1 MRLSVEDL
9 DFSYGNSKVLDGI
22 SFDLE
27 GQGLTCIIGPNGV
40 GKSTLVKCLD
50 GINKPTGGRI
60 SIDGRDIASIPP
72 RELAKL
78 MAFVPVVSGDMF
90 SMTVFDTVM
99 MGRRPHQRLGN
110 ISSLDKEIVRRTLN
124 MMGIRDLSMR
134 GSNELSAGQHQRMVI
149 ARGLAQTPRFLLL
162 DEPTANLDARHQIQ
176 VTMTLRDLASRG
188 GMSVV
193 MISHDL
199 NIASR
204 FADRIVMMAPPGV
217 VRAIGRPEEV
227 ITENSIRD
235 VYGVDCS
242 IVDVRGR
249 PHVILLDPIR
259 CSGKSCFRL
268 GGPVLGRPVFS
279 SCAGRSDRS
288 TRHRSVRLRIAA
300 SCQ

>member
-1 MRLSVEDL
+1 MRLTVEGL
-9 DFSYGNSKVLDGI
+9 EFSYGGSKVLDGV

-27 GQGLTCIIGPNGV
+27 GPGLTCIIGPNGV

-60 SIDGRDIASIPP
+60 TIDGRDMASISP
-72 RELAKL
+72 RELARM

-99 MGRRPHQRLGN
+99 MGRRPHQKLGN
-110 ISSLDKEIVRRTLN
+110 VSSLDREIVRRTLN
-124 MMGIRDLSMR
+124 MMGIRDLAMR
-134 GSNELSAGQHQRMVI
+134 GSDELSAGQHQRMVI

-176 VTMTLRDLASRG
+176 VTMTLRDLASKG
-188 GMSVV
+188 GMSVI

-199 NIASR
+199 NVASR

-227 ITENSIRD
+227 VTEKSIRD

-249 PHVILLDPIR
+249 PHVILLDPVR
-259 CSGKSCFRL
+259 R
-268 GGPVLGRPVFS
+268 VFWR
-279 SCAGRSDRS
+279 A
-288 TRHRSVRLRIAA
+288 VR
-300 SCQ
+300 